1 MRSQNTLPIRIL
13 VKAILF
19 VVLFSLAFSL
29 LVNVPI
35 GRLSLY
41 NHLYPGRERFPFGE
55 NPAISYNLSIY
66 NLDAMLAS
74 HEISAARKAPN
85 EFRVFVVGDSSAWG
99 FLQQPQETL
108 AGLLDSRG
116 MQLDGK
122 RVRVYNLG
130 YPSLSVLKDLLIFDR
145 ARQLQPDLIIWLVTL
160 ESLPLEKQLDT
171 PLVANNPLAVNQL
184 IERYQLTKFAN
195 QSIDWKEATLFARR
209 REMADI
215 IRLQIYGAMWAATG
229 IDQDYPSDYT
239 PALRDFDV
247 DESFYDFT
255 PYDLDARRLALDVID
270 QTIKVNDDIQF
281 LVINEPILIAAGANS
296 DVRYNYYY
304 PRWAY
309 DQYRILMRDNMD
321 KTGINYYDLW
331 DLVPQD
337 HFTNSAIHM
346 DRSGE
351 EILAERIASIIIETI
366 AK

>member
-1 MRSQNTLPIRIL
+1 MRSQKVLPMRIL

-29 LVNVPI
+29 LMNVPI
-35 GRLSLY
+35 GKISLY

-55 NPAISYNLSIY
+55 SPTTSYNLSIY

-74 HEISAARKAPN
+74 HEIAAANKSAD
-85 EFRVFVVGDSSAWG
+85 EYRVFVVGDSSTWG
-99 FLQQPQETL
+99 FLQRPQDTL
-108 AGLLDSRG
+108 AGLLDNRALEVG
-116 MQLDGK
+116 GK
-122 RVRVYNLG
+122 QVRVYNLG
-130 YPSLSVLKDLLIFDR
+130 YPSLSVLKDLMIIDR
-145 ARQLQPDLIIWLVTL
+145 VLQYQPDLIIWLVTL
-160 ESLPLEKQLDT
+160 ESLPLENQLET
-171 PLVANNPLAVNQL
+171 PLVANNPLAVNDL
-184 IERYQLTKFAN
+184 IDHYQLGGFAK
-195 QSIDWKEATLFARR
+195 QLIDWKDASLFARR

-215 IRLQIYGAMWAATG
+215 IRLQIYGVMWAATG

-255 PYDLDARRLALDVID
+255 PYNLDVKRLALDVID
-270 QTIKVNDDIQF
+270 QTIKVNEDIRF
-281 LVINEPILIAAGANS
+281 LVVNEPILIATGANS

-309 DQYRILMRDNMD
+309 DQYRNLIRDNMD

-331 DLVPQD
+331 DIVPQE

-346 DRSGE
+346 DKDGE
-351 EILAERIASIIIETI
+351 KILAERIASIITETY
-366 AK
+366 AQ